1 VGELVPLAHGRVKSL
16 LEEAL
21 NEVLHIRLE
30 KAYFSAHFR
39 EADPR
44 ESRSWQHSLK
54 ELLQA
59 LDDAGLGECEVLL
72 EHSLPRSSLRVD
84 AIVCGHNPDNGCPSY
99 VFVELKQW
107 SHVHAKEGRLIRQ
120 NPKDQLRPHPSDQ
133 VRGYCHFVHHA
144 VPSLAEQK
152 ELVSGVAYLHNA
164 RRQNVLPL
172 LGHPADHWG
181 RTYTLDERPKFL
193 ARLKG
198 LLDVGRSH
206 HENAAMAEKFLD
218 YPTRPSAQLLEIAQ
232 DSLERRTLLPLVDQ
246 QQAAFEAVK
255 NALVDANRGSRKKVV
270 IVVGGPGSGK
280 SAIALSL
287 LGDLRGIG
295 IGGYH
300 STGSKAF
307 TETLR
312 KYVDPGTPR
321 VADVFRY
328 NNKFGDDKPH
338 SLDVIISDEAQRLR
352 ESSTPSGAPN
362 QATENSE
369 PQIKE
374 LIVAARVPVFLLDE
388 NQRVRTYEVG
398 TVEEITRIAE
408 QLGCAVEK
416 IDLRGQFRCG
426 GSDAYERWVDRLLG
440 ITQEAP
446 VEWSSLQGDD
456 RFQVHV
462 ADNPFEMQQWIKE
475 RRKPEETGRFTAGFC
490 WPWPK
495 GERAAKP
502 DIKIGKWEW
511 WWNYKVANE
520 HGPEH
525 TYWATDPRGV
535 WQVGCIYTAQG
546 FEYDWAGVIFGED
559 LVWRRDRWVAQPNK
573 SRDPGVRGDR
583 ARFPELVRNAYRV
596 LLTRGM
602 RGVTMFSVDPPTQE
616 HLRAM
621 VGQPR
626 A

>member
-1 VGELVPLAHGRVKSL
+1 MGELVPLAHGRAKNL

-39 EADPR
+39 EADER
-44 ESRSWQHSLK
+44 ESRSWQYSLK

-59 LDDAGLGECEVLL
+59 LDDAGLGECEVLI

-84 AIVCGHNPDNGCPSY
+84 AIVCGHNPDNGQPSF

-107 SHVHAKEGRLIRQ
+107 SRVFAKEGRLVRQ
-120 NPKDQLRPHPSDQ
+120 HEKDQLRPHPSDQ

-144 VPSLAEQK
+144 VPTLAERK

-164 RRQNVLPL
+164 RRENVVPL

-181 RTYTLDERPKFL
+181 RTYTVDERSKFL
-193 ARLKG
+193 TRLKG
-198 LLDVGRSH
+198 LLDARRPH
-206 HENAAMAEKFLD
+206 HENAVMAERFLR
-218 YPTRPSAQLLEIAQ
+218 YPTRPSAQLLEIAH
-232 DSLERRTLLPLVDQ
+232 DSIVSRTLLPLVDQ

-255 NALVDANRGSRKKVV
+255 DALVDANEGSRKKVV

-287 LGDLRGIG
+287 LGSLRDLGMK
-295 IGGYH
+295 GYH
-300 STGSKAF
+300 STGSRAF

-312 KYVDPGTPR
+312 KYVDPEAPR
-321 VADVFRY
+321 VADMFRY
-328 NNKFGDDKPH
+328 NNNFGADKRH
-338 SLDVIISDEAQRLR
+338 GLDIIISDEAQRLR
-352 ESSTPSGAPN
+352 ESSTPSGASR
-362 QATENSE
+362 QAKENSE

-408 QLGCAVEK
+408 ELGCEVEQ

-426 GSDAYERWVDRLLG
+426 GSDAYDRWVDCLLG
-440 ITQEAP
+440 IASQTP
-446 VEWSSLQGDD
+446 VKWSSLNCAD

-462 ADNPFEMQQWIKE
+462 ADDPFEMQRWIKE
-475 RRKPEETGRFTAGFC
+475 RRRPEETGRLTAGFC

-495 GERAAKP
+495 GERAPRP
-502 DIKIGKWEW
+502 DIRIGKWEW
-511 WWNYKVANE
+511 W
-520 HGPEH
+520 
-525 TYWATDPRGV
+525 
-535 WQVGCIYTAQG
+535 
-546 FEYDWAGVIFGED
+546 
-559 LVWRRDRWVAQPNK
+559 
-573 SRDPGVRGDR
+573 
-583 ARFPELVRNAYRV
+583 
-596 LLTRGM
+596 
-602 RGVTMFSVDPPTQE
+602 
-616 HLRAM
+616 
-621 VGQPR
+621 
-626 A
+626 